1 MAGTMLLDG
10 SENAVD
16 AEQAATL
23 LTLWK
28 AYDTI
33 SSSQTAAEA
42 EITALFKQIKGEMS
56 AEQLAAIDQMG
67 LTDETIQ
74 AKLQELGI
82 QFGGPA
88 MMGTPDPEMQ
98 ATMQALRD
106 SGEIPN
112 FPQGERPEGAN
123 APAGGAQFPP
133 GGQIPS
139 GGQMPGGGEMPAGG
153 PFAGQDVDPSQMA
166 TMQASRGTMGLGQR
180 QGGGFM
186 LRALISYLEEK
197 AGQ

>member
-16 AEQAATL
+16 AEQAAAL

-56 AEQLAAIDQMG
+56 AEQLAAIDEMG

-106 SGEIPN
+106 SGEVPEM
-112 FPQGERPEGAN
+112 PAGEVPSGERPAM
-123 APAGGAQFPP
+123 
-133 GGQIPS
+133 GQGPQ
-139 GGQMPGGGEMPAGG
+139 GGQMPPGGEMPPGG
-153 PFAGQDVDPSQMA
+153 PFAGEDVDPAQMA

-180 QGGGFM
+180 GGGFM

-197 AGQ
+197 TVE